1 VSVNARFCTI
11 VALFG
16 FVMVKLRVLV
26 AVFGMVT
33 SLNDLLMVGGPM
45 ISMVAVLLGFPGP
58 LSFEETGCVMFETD
72 PGLPVA

>member
-1 VSVNARFCTI
+1 MNVRFCK
-11 VALFG
+11 VVEVFG
-16 FVMVKLRVLV
+16 LVSVKLREVV
-26 AVFGMVT
+26 PPSGIDAAPNT
-33 SLNDLLMVGGPM
+33 LLILGGPM